1 MRCGR
6 CQSDNREGVRFCE
19 ECGGRL
25 VLTCA
30 SCGAEILPDKRF
42 CGACGAAVA
51 APSTDRYASP
61 QGYTPKHLAEKILT
75 SKGALEGERK
85 QVTVLFADLKGSM
98 ELLADRDPEEARK
111 LLDPVL
117 ERMMEAVHRYEG
129 TVNQV
134 MGDGIM
140 ALFGAPLAHEDHAV
154 RACRAAIRMQET
166 VGWYAEEL
174 RRGQGIDVQ
183 IRVGLNSGE
192 VVVRAIDS
200 DLHMDYSAIGQ
211 TTHLAARMEQ
221 LARPGTTLITGDTL
235 RLAEGYVEVKPL
247 GPVPVKGLP
256 APVEVYEIVRFAPLR
271 SRLQA
276 EAARGLTPFVGREVE
291 VEKLRQALEKA
302 GRGQGQL
309 VAVAGDPGVGK
320 SRLFWEFTHS
330 HRAHGWLII
339 ECAAMSHGKAV
350 SYLPVSDLLRTYF
363 RIDDRDN
370 ERRIRE
376 KITGK
381 ILTLDES
388 LRPTLP
394 AFFQLLDL
402 PAEDESWQSQDPA
415 QRRQRTLD
423 AVKRL
428 LLRESQVQPL
438 LLIFENLQWVDS
450 ETQAFLDS
458 LVESLPAARTLVLV
472 SYRPEYQHAWGSKA
486 YYTQFRMDP
495 LPAASAE
502 ELLHALLGEDP
513 GLLPL
518 KELLIKRTEVNPFFL
533 EESVR
538 TLVET
543 KVLMGDRGAY
553 RLAREVYAIQV
564 PPTVQAV
571 LAARID
577 RLPVEAKRLLQAA
590 AVIGT
595 DVPLGL
601 LHAITELP
609 EEMLRRHLTQ
619 LQAAEF
625 IYEISLFPSVE
636 YTFKHALTHDVAYST
651 LLQERRRTL
660 HGRIVAAIETL
671 HADRLAE
678 QVERL
683 AHHALRGEVWDKAV
697 QYLRQAGTK
706 AAARAANREAV
717 MLFEQSLVAVQH
729 LPEGRKT
736 AEQAID
742 VRLDLRPPLLQL
754 GQLERV
760 LLLSQEAEAMAEKL
774 GDEYRLAR
782 VYTYLINYH
791 YMKGE
796 PEMAIEYGE
805 RCLRIGDAAGDAAL
819 SALARGYLGYSYHA
833 QGKYRRAESVLKQNI
848 EALHGAGAQGDA
860 TQAGISYV
868 TSSGW
873 LAFTLAEL
881 GEFDA
886 ARGYLER
893 AQEAA
898 EASGHAYTQ
907 TIARTMTG
915 LLWLRR
921 GQLDRALTLLQKS
934 LDACREKNLD
944 VWRPIPSSLLGLTCV
959 LLGRTD
965 EGLRLLGDGV
975 TLTEELGVRA
985 YLALWT
991 AHLGEGLLATGQV
1004 EHARAVAQ
1012 RALDLAIAHKERGH
1026 QAWALHLLGDIAAR
1040 VVADAVDHRDGRDV
1054 AIDVAALQRARES
1067 YSQCAQ
1073 LAEELGMRPL
1083 VARTHLGLGRLS
1095 RLTGNLDDAE
1105 QHLAAAATALSELQ
1119 VRFWLRR
1126 TAEELMA
1133 MGRVFVV
1140 ARQHPRLYDYLKE
1153 EFAGEPIR
1161 VILDRRQGERRS
1173 LNAAHEAEHRETER
1187 RTHTGVDATLGIR
1200 GFVVISSPPA
1210 APETASTQ

>member
-1 MRCGR
+1 MLRCGS
-6 CQSDNREGVRFCE
+6 CQAENRDGVKFCE
-19 ECGGRL
+19 ECGSRL
-25 VLTCA
+25 ALNCA
-30 SCGAEILPDKRF
+30 NCGAEIQHGKRF
-42 CGACGAAVA
+42 CGACGTPVSAQPAE
-51 APSTDRYASP
+51 RFASP

-140 ALFGAPLAHEDHAV
+140 ALFGAPVAHEDHAV

-221 LARPGTTLITGDTL
+221 LARPGTTLITGETL

-256 APVEVYEIVRFAPLR
+256 TPVEVFEIVRFAPLR

-276 EAARGLTPFVGREVE
+276 EAARGLTPFVGREIE
-291 VEKLRQALEKA
+291 VDKLRHALERA
-302 GRGQGQL
+302 GQSQGQL

-330 HRAHGWLII
+330 HRAHGWLIL
-339 ECAAMSHGKAV
+339 ECAALSHGKAI

-363 RIDDRDN
+363 RIDERDT

-376 KITGK
+376 KVTGK
-381 ILTLDES
+381 LLTLDES
-388 LRPTLP
+388 LRSTLP

-402 PAEDESWQSQDPA
+402 AAEDEEWQNQDPT

-428 LLRESQVQPL
+428 LLRESREQPL
-438 LLIFENLQWVDS
+438 LLIFENLHWIDS

-458 LVESLPAARTLVLV
+458 LVESLPAARVLVLV
-472 SYRPEYQHAWGSKA
+472 SYRPEYQHAWGSRT
-486 YYTQFRMDP
+486 YYMQFRMDP

-502 ELLHALLGEDP
+502 ELLHALLGDDP
-513 GLLPL
+513 GLDPL
-518 KELLIKRTEVNPFFL
+518 KTLLIRRTEGNPFFL

-543 KVLMGDRGAY
+543 KALAGDRGSY
-553 RLAREVYAIQV
+553 RLAREVYTVQV
-564 PPTVQAV
+564 PATVQAV

-590 AVIGT
+590 AVIGN
-595 DVPLGL
+595 DVPLAL
-601 LHAITELP
+601 LHAITDLP
-609 EEMLRRHLTQ
+609 EDMLRRHLTQ

-651 LLQERRRTL
+651 LLQERRRAL
-660 HGRIVAAIETL
+660 HARIVAAIEHL

-697 QYLRQAGTK
+697 TYLRQAGTK
-706 AAARAANREAV
+706 AIARAANREAV
-717 MLFEQSLVAVQH
+717 MLLEQALVAVQH
-729 LPEGRKT
+729 LPEGRST
-736 AEQAID
+736 TEQGID
-742 VRLDLRPPLLQL
+742 LRLDLRPPLLQL

-760 LLLSQEAEAMAEKL
+760 LALSQEAEAMAEKL
-774 GDEYRLAR
+774 GDERRMAR
-782 VYTYLINYH
+782 VYAYLINYH
-791 YMKGE
+791 YLKGE
-796 PEMAIEYGE
+796 PELAIEYGE
-805 RCLRIGDAAGDAAL
+805 RCLRIGDALEDPAL
-819 SALARGYLGYSYHA
+819 QSLARSYLGYTYHA
-833 QGKYRRAESVLKQNI
+833 EGKYKRGQAILAQNV
-848 EALHGAGAQGDA
+848 EALEGTWTQRDGTQGA
-860 TQAGISYV
+860 ISYV

-881 GEFDA
+881 GEFEA
-886 ARGYLER
+886 ARASVER
-893 AQEAA
+893 ALDAGDS
-898 EASGHAYTQ
+898 SGHAYAL
-907 TIARTMTG
+907 TIARTMAG
-915 LLWLRR
+915 LVWLRR

-944 VWRPIPSSLLGLTCV
+944 VWRPIPSSLLGLTCIH
-959 LLGRTD
+959 LGRAE
-965 EGLRLLGDGV
+965 EGLRLLSDGV
-975 TLTEELGVRA
+975 MLTDDLGVKA
-985 YLALWT
+985 CLALWT
-991 AHLGEGLLATGQV
+991 ANLAEGLLAAGQV
-1004 EHARAVAQ
+1004 ERARTVAQ
-1012 RALDLAIAHKERGH
+1012 RALDLATTHKERGH
-1026 QAWALHLLGDIAAR
+1026 QAWALRLLGDIAAR
-1040 VVADAVDHRDGRDV
+1040 GVPAEAGAKDK
-1054 AIDVAALQRARES
+1054 AAG
-1067 YSQCAQ
+1067 YYAQ
-1073 LAEELGMRPL
+1073 AQALAEEMGMRPL
-1083 VARTHLGLGRLS
+1083 VARVHLGLGQLHR
-1095 RLTGNLDDAE
+1095 RAE
-1105 QHLAAAATALSELQ
+1105 ERERAEEHLATASTLLSQLDM
-1119 VRFWLRR
+1119 RFWFKR
-1126 TAEELMA
+1126 TAEEMMA
-1133 MGRVFVV
+1133 LGHLFVV
-1140 ARQHPRLYDYLKE
+1140 ARNNAQLYEYLRQ
-1153 EFAGEPIR
+1153 EFAGEPVT
-1161 VILDRRQGERRS
+1161 VILDRRQGERRRAD
-1173 LNAAHEAEHRETER
+1173 LPHEEER
-1187 RTHTGVDATLGIR
+1187 RHSERRARPDVDSTLGAR
-1200 GFVVISSPPA
+1200 GVVVIAQPGPMPEARPAPP
-1210 APETASTQ
+1210 SD